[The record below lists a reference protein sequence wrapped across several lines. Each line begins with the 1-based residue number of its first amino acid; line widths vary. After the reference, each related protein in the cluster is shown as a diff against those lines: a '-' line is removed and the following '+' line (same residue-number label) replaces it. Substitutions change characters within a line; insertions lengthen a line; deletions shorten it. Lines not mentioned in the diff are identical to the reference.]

1 MIQSLQSLKSREA
14 LPRIIADFLIVH
26 LSMISALAVSVIY
39 QTARGHGPDAQQIT
53 SQFSQY
59 YVSFFWLLSP
69 IFPIVFLLNG
79 FYTHSRAYVG
89 KYKILVIFRG
99 VAVAVMLFFAANFL
113 LFGSA
118 QVGRSVAVPFAAWA
132 ALGLCSARL
141 LKAWFQRHYDV
152 KPRNRADVRSRLS
165 RVLVVGGAGYIGSL
179 LAERLL
185 EKGYKVRVLDSLVYG
200 DEPLRPV
207 RDNPDFE
214 LIVGDCRNIQDVVR
228 AVHGVDSIIHLAAIV
243 GDPACE
249 QDRAS
254 ALETNYAAT
263 RMLIEIAKGNGVNRL
278 LFASSCSVYGTSEHE
293 VNEESP
299 VFPMSLYAQTKVDSE
314 KALLEAA
321 SETFHPTILRFATVF
336 GLSYRP
342 RFDLV
347 VNLLT
352 AKASR
357 ESIITIFNGHQ
368 WRPFIHVKDVAEA
381 IVHVLESS
389 VRFVGGQVFN
399 VGDSRLNHTLS
410 EVAGLIRD
418 AFPTTRVEH
427 VDNGDRRNY
436 RVSFKKLEQRVAFRA
451 RYSVQDG
458 IQELKNAF
466 EERLIADYTDLRYHN
481 QRFLKEA
488 GGPGHKN
495 EMDVKVMAAFAGV
508 SVNGRAAEP
517 HGQNGNYKQVVRG
530 S

>member
-1 MIQSLQSLKSREA
+1 
-14 LPRIIADFLIVH
+14 
-26 LSMISALAVSVIY
+26 
-39 QTARGHGPDAQQIT
+39 
-53 SQFSQY
+53 
-59 YVSFFWLLSP
+59 
-69 IFPIVFLLNG
+69 
-79 FYTHSRAYVG
+79 
-89 KYKILVIFRG
+89 
-99 VAVAVMLFFAANFL
+99 
-113 LFGSA
+113 
-118 QVGRSVAVPFAAWA
+118 
-132 ALGLCSARL
+132 
-141 LKAWFQRHYDV
+141 
-152 KPRNRADVRSRLS
+152 
-165 RVLVVGGAGYIGSL
+165 
-179 LAERLL
+179 
-185 EKGYKVRVLDSLVYG
+185 
-200 DEPLRPV
+200 
-207 RDNPDFE
+207 
-214 LIVGDCRNIQDVVR
+214 
-228 AVHGVDSIIHLAAIV
+228 
-243 GDPACE
+243 
-249 QDRAS
+249 
-254 ALETNYAAT
+254 
-263 RMLIEIAKGNGVNRL
+263 
-278 LFASSCSVYGTSEHE
+278 
-293 VNEESP
+293 
-299 VFPMSLYAQTKVDSE
+299 
-314 KALLEAA
+314 
-321 SETFHPTILRFATVF
+321 
-336 GLSYRP
+336 
-342 RFDLV
+342 V